1 MGRTFSR
8 ILAAVLMC
16 SVLLLPCGSLVS
28 LEAKAEGAEEEPVY
42 MFNVIGDMQLGMSN
56 AYSEENYKR
65 ALENIKSLS
74 PESQLILSVGDQTN
88 HSRESQY
95 LALDTYKE
103 QIVPDIPMYIAIG
116 NHDRGYS
123 EGYGENTG
131 DPAVWKNR
139 FIESAKKNSGLDTID
154 NVYYS
159 FQKNGSFFIFLGSEV
174 NSRNDNCNDVFI
186 SEEQFNWFKGQMEEA
201 GKTGKPIFVVIH
213 EPLYNTVSGSLP
225 GQNWQGN
232 PQNASYYPDNKY
244 GSLKEVLDQYP
255 SAYVFSGHTHW
266 EFKSDSPVV
275 ISDGS
280 TANYI
285 NCSSVGYLWTDN
297 NSGYIESGKYIG
309 SEDLYV
315 YVYKD
320 KVVVKG
326 RDLVNDKWVMEK
338 TLPMI
343 GVSAEAPESND
354 GSDASSPASEG
365 NGENKP
371 NNMLTIVLVCV
382 AVAVVAAAAIIFAV
396 LKFKKK

>member
-95 LALDTYKE
+95 QALDTYKE

-131 DPAVWKNR
+131 DPAIWKNR
-139 FIESAKKNSGLDTID
+139 FIESARKNSGLDTID

-159 FQKNGSFFIFLGSEV
+159 FQKNGSYFIFLGSEV

-201 GKTGKPIFVVIH
+201 GKTGRPIFVVIH

-232 PQNASYYPDNKY
+232 PQNADYYPDNKY

-343 GVSAEAPESND
+343 GVTAEAPESND

-365 NGENKP
+365 NGETKP
-371 NNMLTIVLVCV
+371 NNTLTIVLVCV

>member
-1 MGRTFSR
+1 MGRRLGR

-16 SVLLLPCGSLVS
+16 SVLLLSCGSLVS

-56 AYSEENYKR
+56 AYTEKNYQQ

-74 PESQLILSVGDQTN
+74 PESQFILSVGDQTD
-88 HSRESQY
+88 HSLESEY
-95 LALDTYKE
+95 KALDGYKE
-103 QIVPDIPMYIAIG
+103 QILPDIPMYIAIG
-116 NHDRGYS
+116 NHDRGGS
-123 EGYGENTG
+123 
-131 DPAVWKNR
+131 DWKNR
-139 FIESAKKNSGLDTID
+139 FIESAKKNSGMDTID

-159 FQKNGSFFIFLGSEV
+159 FQKNGSYFIFLGSEA
-174 NSRNDNCNDVFI
+174 DNRDGLNDVFI

-232 PQNASYYPDNKY
+232 PQDDGYYPDNKY

-255 SAYVFSGHTHW
+255 SAYLFTGHTHW

-285 NCSSVGYLWTDN
+285 NCSSVGYLWTDDN
-297 NSGYIESGKYIG
+297 RGYIEDGNYIG

-320 KVVVKG
+320 KVVLKG

-365 NGENKP
+365 NGETKP
-371 NNMLTIVLVCV
+371 NNTLTIMLVCV
-382 AVAVVAAAAIIFAV
+382 AVAVVTAAAIIFAV

>member
-1 MGRTFSR
+1 MGRRLGR

-56 AYSEENYKR
+56 AYTEKNYQQ

-74 PESQLILSVGDQTN
+74 PESQFILSVGDQTD
-88 HSRESQY
+88 HSLESEY
-95 LALDTYKE
+95 KALDGYKE
-103 QIVPDIPMYIAIG
+103 QILPDIPMYIAIG
-116 NHDRGYS
+116 NHDRGGS
-123 EGYGENTG
+123 
-131 DPAVWKNR
+131 DWKNR
-139 FIESAKKNSGLDTID
+139 FIESAKKNSGMDTID

-159 FQKNGSFFIFLGSEV
+159 FQKNGSYFIFLGSEA
-174 NSRNDNCNDVFI
+174 DNRDGLNDVFI

-255 SAYVFSGHTHW
+255 SAYLFTGHTHW

-365 NGENKP
+365 NGETKP
-371 NNMLTIVLVCV
+371 NNTLTIVLVCV

>member
-1 MGRTFSR
+1 MGRRLGR

-56 AYSEENYKR
+56 AYTEKNYQQ

-74 PESQLILSVGDQTN
+74 PESQFILSVGDQTD
-88 HSRESQY
+88 HSLESEY
-95 LALDTYKE
+95 KALDGYKE
-103 QIVPDIPMYIAIG
+103 QILPDIPMYIAIG
-116 NHDRGYS
+116 NHDRGGS
-123 EGYGENTG
+123 
-131 DPAVWKNR
+131 DWKNR
-139 FIESAKKNSGLDTID
+139 FIESAKKNSGMDTID

-159 FQKNGSFFIFLGSEV
+159 FQKNGSYFIFLGSEA
-174 NSRNDNCNDVFI
+174 DNRDGLNDVFI

-232 PQNASYYPDNKY
+232 PQDDGYYPDNKY

-255 SAYVFSGHTHW
+255 SAYLFTGHTHW

-285 NCSSVGYLWTDN
+285 NCSSVGYLWTDDN
-297 NSGYIESGKYIG
+297 RGYIEDGNYIG

-320 KVVVKG
+320 KVVLKG

-365 NGENKP
+365 NGETKP
-371 NNMLTIVLVCV
+371 NNTLTIMLVCV

>member
-1 MGRTFSR
+1 MGRRLGR

-56 AYSEENYKR
+56 AYTEKNYQQ

-74 PESQLILSVGDQTN
+74 PESQFILSVGDQTD
-88 HSRESQY
+88 HSLESEY
-95 LALDTYKE
+95 KALDGYKE
-103 QIVPDIPMYIAIG
+103 QILPDIPMYIAIG
-116 NHDRGYS
+116 NHDRGGS
-123 EGYGENTG
+123 
-131 DPAVWKNR
+131 DWKNR
-139 FIESAKKNSGLDTID
+139 FIESAKKNSGMDTID

-159 FQKNGSFFIFLGSEV
+159 FQKNGSYFIFLGSEA
-174 NSRNDNCNDVFI
+174 DNRDGLNDVFI

-232 PQNASYYPDNKY
+232 PQDDGYYPDNKY

-255 SAYVFSGHTHW
+255 SAYLFTGHTHW

-285 NCSSVGYLWTDN
+285 NCSSVGYLWTDDN
-297 NSGYIESGKYIG
+297 RGYIEDGNYIG

-320 KVVVKG
+320 KVVLKG

-354 GSDASSPASEG
+354 GSDASVSISDD
-365 NGENKP
+365 NGETKP
-371 NNMLTIVLVCV
+371 NNTLTIVLVCV

>member
-1 MGRTFSR
+1 MGRRLGR

-56 AYSEENYKR
+56 AYTEKNYQQ

-74 PESQLILSVGDQTN
+74 PESQFILSVGDQTD
-88 HSRESQY
+88 HSLESEY
-95 LALDTYKE
+95 KALDGYKE
-103 QIVPDIPMYIAIG
+103 QILPDIPMYIAIG
-116 NHDRGYS
+116 NHDRGGS
-123 EGYGENTG
+123 
-131 DPAVWKNR
+131 DWKNR

-159 FQKNGSFFIFLGSEV
+159 FQKNGSYFIFLGSEA
-174 NSRNDNCNDVFI
+174 DNRDGLNDVFI

-232 PQNASYYPDNKY
+232 PQDDGYYPDNKY

-255 SAYVFSGHTHW
+255 SAYLFTGHTHW

-285 NCSSVGYLWTDN
+285 NCSSVGYLWTDDN
-297 NSGYIESGKYIG
+297 RGYIEDGNYIG

-320 KVVVKG
+320 KVVLKG

-371 NNMLTIVLVCV
+371 NNTLTIVLVCV

>member
-1 MGRTFSR
+1 MGRRLGR

-56 AYSEENYKR
+56 AYTEKNYQQ

-74 PESQLILSVGDQTN
+74 PESQFILSVGDQTD
-88 HSRESQY
+88 HSLESEY
-95 LALDTYKE
+95 KALDGYKE
-103 QIVPDIPMYIAIG
+103 QILPDIPMYIAIG
-116 NHDRGYS
+116 NHDRGGS
-123 EGYGENTG
+123 
-131 DPAVWKNR
+131 DWKNR
-139 FIESAKKNSGLDTID
+139 FIESAKKNSGMDTID

-159 FQKNGSFFIFLGSEV
+159 FQKNGSYFIFLGSEA
-174 NSRNDNCNDVFI
+174 DNRDGLNDVFI

-365 NGENKP
+365 NGETKP
-371 NNMLTIVLVCV
+371 NNTLTIVLVCV

-396 LKFKKK
+396 LKFKRK

>member
-1 MGRTFSR
+1 MGRRLGR

-56 AYSEENYKR
+56 AYTEKNYQQS
-65 ALENIKSLS
+65 LENIKSLS
-74 PESQLILSVGDQTN
+74 PESQFILSVGDQTD
-88 HSRESQY
+88 HSLESEY
-95 LALDTYKE
+95 KALDGYKE
-103 QIVPDIPMYIAIG
+103 QILPDIPMYIAIG
-116 NHDRGYS
+116 NHDRGGS
-123 EGYGENTG
+123 
-131 DPAVWKNR
+131 DWKNR
-139 FIESAKKNSGLDTID
+139 FIESAKKNSGMDTID

-159 FQKNGSFFIFLGSEV
+159 FQKNGSYFIFLGSEA
-174 NSRNDNCNDVFI
+174 DNRDGLNDVFI

-232 PQNASYYPDNKY
+232 PQDDGYYPDNKY

-255 SAYVFSGHTHW
+255 SAYLFTGHTHW

-285 NCSSVGYLWTDN
+285 NCSSVGYLWTDDN
-297 NSGYIESGKYIG
+297 RGYIEDGNYIG

-320 KVVVKG
+320 KVVLKG

-365 NGENKP
+365 NGETKP
-371 NNMLTIVLVCV
+371 NNTLTIVLVCV

>member
-1 MGRTFSR
+1 MGRRLGR

-56 AYSEENYKR
+56 AYTEKNYQQ

-74 PESQLILSVGDQTN
+74 PESQFILSVGDQTD
-88 HSRESQY
+88 HSLESEY
-95 LALDTYKE
+95 KALDGYKE
-103 QIVPDIPMYIAIG
+103 QILPDIPMYIAIG
-116 NHDRGYS
+116 NHDRGGS
-123 EGYGENTG
+123 
-131 DPAVWKNR
+131 DWKNR
-139 FIESAKKNSGLDTID
+139 FIESAKKNSGMDTID

-159 FQKNGSFFIFLGSEV
+159 FQKNGSYFIFLGSEA
-174 NSRNDNCNDVFI
+174 DNRDGLNDVFI

-232 PQNASYYPDNKY
+232 PQDDGYYPDNKY

-255 SAYVFSGHTHW
+255 SAYLFTGHTHW

-365 NGENKP
+365 NGETKP
-371 NNMLTIVLVCV
+371 NNTLTIVLVCV

>member
-1 MGRTFSR
+1 M
-8 ILAAVLMC
+8 
-16 SVLLLPCGSLVS
+16 
-28 LEAKAEGAEEEPVY
+28 
-42 MFNVIGDMQLGMSN
+42 
-56 AYSEENYKR
+56 
-65 ALENIKSLS
+65 
-74 PESQLILSVGDQTN
+74 
-88 HSRESQY
+88 
-95 LALDTYKE
+95 
-103 QIVPDIPMYIAIG
+103 
-116 NHDRGYS
+116 
-123 EGYGENTG
+123 
-131 DPAVWKNR
+131 
-139 FIESAKKNSGLDTID
+139 
-154 NVYYS
+154 YYS
-159 FQKNGSFFIFLGSEV
+159 FQKNGSYFIFLGSEA
-174 NSRNDNCNDVFI
+174 DNRDGLNDVFI

-365 NGENKP
+365 NGETKP
-371 NNMLTIVLVCV
+371 NNTLTIVLVCV

>member
-1 MGRTFSR
+1 MGRRLGR

-56 AYSEENYKR
+56 AYTEKNYQQ

-74 PESQLILSVGDQTN
+74 PESQFILSVGDQTD
-88 HSRESQY
+88 HSLESEY
-95 LALDTYKE
+95 KALDGYKE
-103 QIVPDIPMYIAIG
+103 QILPDIPMYIAIG
-116 NHDRGYS
+116 NHDRGGS
-123 EGYGENTG
+123 
-131 DPAVWKNR
+131 DWKNR
-139 FIESAKKNSGLDTID
+139 FIESAKKNSGMDTID

-159 FQKNGSFFIFLGSEV
+159 FQKNGSYFIFLGSEA
-174 NSRNDNCNDVFI
+174 DNRDGLNDVFI

-232 PQNASYYPDNKY
+232 PQNANYYPDNKY

-371 NNMLTIVLVCV
+371 NNTLTIVLVCV

>member
-1 MGRTFSR
+1 MGRRLGR

-56 AYSEENYKR
+56 AYTEKNYQQ

-74 PESQLILSVGDQTN
+74 PESQFILSVGDQTD
-88 HSRESQY
+88 HSLESEY
-95 LALDTYKE
+95 KALDGYKE
-103 QIVPDIPMYIAIG
+103 QILPDIPMYIAIG
-116 NHDRGYS
+116 NHDRGGS
-123 EGYGENTG
+123 
-131 DPAVWKNR
+131 DWKNR
-139 FIESAKKNSGLDTID
+139 FIESAKKNSGMDTID

-159 FQKNGSFFIFLGSEV
+159 FQKNGSYFIFLGSEA
-174 NSRNDNCNDVFI
+174 DNRDGLNDVFI

-232 PQNASYYPDNKY
+232 PQDDGYYPDNKY

-255 SAYVFSGHTHW
+255 SAYLFTGHTHW
-266 EFKSDSPVV
+266 EFKSDSPVI

-285 NCSSVGYLWTDN
+285 NCSSVGYLWTDDN
-297 NSGYIESGKYIG
+297 RGYIEDGNYIG

-320 KVVVKG
+320 KVVLKG

-354 GSDASSPASEG
+354 GSDASVSISDD
-365 NGENKP
+365 NGETKP
-371 NNMLTIVLVCV
+371 NNTLTIVLVCV

>member
-1 MGRTFSR
+1 MGRRLGR

-56 AYSEENYKR
+56 AYTEKNYQQ

-74 PESQLILSVGDQTN
+74 PESQFILSVGDQTD
-88 HSRESQY
+88 HSLESEY
-95 LALDTYKE
+95 KALDGYKE
-103 QIVPDIPMYIAIG
+103 QILPDIPMYIAIG
-116 NHDRGYS
+116 NHDRGGS
-123 EGYGENTG
+123 
-131 DPAVWKNR
+131 DWKNR
-139 FIESAKKNSGLDTID
+139 FIESAKKNSGMDTID

-159 FQKNGSFFIFLGSEV
+159 FQKNGSYFIFLGSEA
-174 NSRNDNCNDVFI
+174 DNRDGLNDVFI

-232 PQNASYYPDNKY
+232 PQDDGYYPDNKY

-255 SAYVFSGHTHW
+255 SAYLFTGHTHW
-266 EFKSDSPVV
+266 EFKSDSPVI

-285 NCSSVGYLWTDN
+285 NCSSVGYLWTDDN
-297 NSGYIESGKYIG
+297 RGYIEDGKYIG

-343 GVSAEAPESND
+343 GVSAEAPEAND

-371 NNMLTIVLVCV
+371 NNTLTIVLVCV

>member
-1 MGRTFSR
+1 MGRRLGR

-56 AYSEENYKR
+56 AYTEKNYQQ

-74 PESQLILSVGDQTN
+74 PESQFILSVGDQTD
-88 HSRESQY
+88 HSLESEY
-95 LALDTYKE
+95 KALDGYKE
-103 QIVPDIPMYIAIG
+103 QILPDIPMYIAIG
-116 NHDRGYS
+116 NHDRGGS
-123 EGYGENTG
+123 
-131 DPAVWKNR
+131 DWKNR
-139 FIESAKKNSGLDTID
+139 FIESAKKNSGMDTID

-159 FQKNGSFFIFLGSEV
+159 FQKNGSYFIFLGSEA
-174 NSRNDNCNDVFI
+174 DNRDGLNDVFI

-232 PQNASYYPDNKY
+232 PQDDGYYPDNKY

-255 SAYVFSGHTHW
+255 SAYLFTGHTHW
-266 EFKSDSPVV
+266 EFKSDSPVI

-285 NCSSVGYLWTDN
+285 NCSSVGYLWTDDN
-297 NSGYIESGKYIG
+297 RGYIEDGNYIG

-320 KVVVKG
+320 KVVLKG

-365 NGENKP
+365 NGETKP
-371 NNMLTIVLVCV
+371 NNTLTIVLVCV

>member
-1 MGRTFSR
+1 MGRRLGR

-16 SVLLLPCGSLVS
+16 SVLLLSCGSLVS

-56 AYSEENYKR
+56 AYTEKNYQQ

-74 PESQLILSVGDQTN
+74 PESQFILSVGDQTD
-88 HSRESQY
+88 HSLESEY
-95 LALDTYKE
+95 KALDGYKE
-103 QIVPDIPMYIAIG
+103 QILPDIPMYIAIG
-116 NHDRGYS
+116 NHDRGGS
-123 EGYGENTG
+123 
-131 DPAVWKNR
+131 DWKNR
-139 FIESAKKNSGLDTID
+139 FIESAKKNSGMDTID

-159 FQKNGSFFIFLGSEV
+159 FQKNGSYFIFLGSEA
-174 NSRNDNCNDVFI
+174 DNRDGLNDVFI

-232 PQNASYYPDNKY
+232 PQDDGYYPDNKY

-255 SAYVFSGHTHW
+255 SAYLFTGHTHW

-285 NCSSVGYLWTDN
+285 NCSSVGYLWTDDN
-297 NSGYIESGKYIG
+297 RGYIEDGNYIG

-320 KVVVKG
+320 KVVLKG

-365 NGENKP
+365 NGETKP
-371 NNMLTIVLVCV
+371 NNTLTIMLVCV

>member
-1 MGRTFSR
+1 MGRRLGR

-56 AYSEENYKR
+56 AYTEKNYQQS
-65 ALENIKSLS
+65 LENIKSLS
-74 PESQLILSVGDQTN
+74 PESQFILSVGDQTD
-88 HSRESQY
+88 HSLESEY
-95 LALDTYKE
+95 KALDGYKE
-103 QIVPDIPMYIAIG
+103 QILPDIPMYIAIG
-116 NHDRGYS
+116 NHDRGGS
-123 EGYGENTG
+123 
-131 DPAVWKNR
+131 DWKNR
-139 FIESAKKNSGLDTID
+139 FIESAKKNSGMDTID

-159 FQKNGSFFIFLGSEV
+159 FQKNGSYFIFLGSEA
-174 NSRNDNCNDVFI
+174 DNRDGLNDVFI

-232 PQNASYYPDNKY
+232 PQDDGYYPDNKY

-255 SAYVFSGHTHW
+255 SAYLFTGHTHW

-285 NCSSVGYLWTDN
+285 NCSSVGYLWTDDN
-297 NSGYIESGKYIG
+297 RGYIEDGNYIG

-320 KVVVKG
+320 KVVLKG

-354 GSDASSPASEG
+354 GSDASSSASEG
-365 NGENKP
+365 NGETKP
-371 NNMLTIVLVCV
+371 NNTLTIVLVCV

>member
-1 MGRTFSR
+1 MGRRLGR

-56 AYSEENYKR
+56 AYTEKNYQQ

-74 PESQLILSVGDQTN
+74 PESQFILSVGDQTD
-88 HSRESQY
+88 HSLESEY
-95 LALDTYKE
+95 KALDGYKE
-103 QIVPDIPMYIAIG
+103 QILPDIPMYIAIG
-116 NHDRGYS
+116 NHDRGGS
-123 EGYGENTG
+123 
-131 DPAVWKNR
+131 DWKNR
-139 FIESAKKNSGLDTID
+139 FIESAKKNSGMDTID

-159 FQKNGSFFIFLGSEV
+159 FQKNGSYFIFLGSEA
-174 NSRNDNCNDVFI
+174 DNRDGLNDVFI

-232 PQNASYYPDNKY
+232 PQDDGYYPDNKY

-255 SAYVFSGHTHW
+255 SAYLFTGHTHW
-266 EFKSDSPVV
+266 EFKSDSPVI

-285 NCSSVGYLWTDN
+285 NCSSVGYLWTDDN
-297 NSGYIESGKYIG
+297 RGYIEDGKYIG

-320 KVVVKG
+320 TVVLKG

-343 GVSAEAPESND
+343 GVSAEAPEAND

-371 NNMLTIVLVCV
+371 NNTLTIVLVCV

-396 LKFKKK
+396 LNFKKK

>member
-1 MGRTFSR
+1 MGRRLGR

-56 AYSEENYKR
+56 AYTEKNYQQ

-74 PESQLILSVGDQTN
+74 PESQFILSVGDQTD
-88 HSRESQY
+88 HSLESEY
-95 LALDTYKE
+95 KALDGYKE
-103 QIVPDIPMYIAIG
+103 QILPDIPMYIAIG
-116 NHDRGYS
+116 NHDRGGS
-123 EGYGENTG
+123 
-131 DPAVWKNR
+131 DWKNR

-159 FQKNGSFFIFLGSEV
+159 FQKNGSYFIFLGSEA
-174 NSRNDNCNDVFI
+174 DNRDGLNDVFI

-365 NGENKP
+365 NGETKP
-371 NNMLTIVLVCV
+371 NNTLTIVLVCV

>member
-1 MGRTFSR
+1 MGRRLGR

-56 AYSEENYKR
+56 AYTEKNYQQ

-74 PESQLILSVGDQTN
+74 PESQFILSVGDQTD
-88 HSRESQY
+88 HSLESEY
-95 LALDTYKE
+95 KALDGYKE
-103 QIVPDIPMYIAIG
+103 QILPDIPMYIAIG
-116 NHDRGYS
+116 NHDRGGS
-123 EGYGENTG
+123 
-131 DPAVWKNR
+131 DWKNR

-159 FQKNGSFFIFLGSEV
+159 FQKNGSYFIFLGSEA
-174 NSRNDNCNDVFI
+174 DNRDGLNDVFI

-232 PQNASYYPDNKY
+232 PQDDGYYPDNKY

-255 SAYVFSGHTHW
+255 SAYLFTGHTHW

-285 NCSSVGYLWTDN
+285 NCSSVGYLWTDDN
-297 NSGYIESGKYIG
+297 RGYIEDGNYIG

-320 KVVVKG
+320 KVVLKG

-365 NGENKP
+365 NGETKP
-371 NNMLTIVLVCV
+371 NNTLTIVLVCV

>member
-1 MGRTFSR
+1 MGRRLGR

-56 AYSEENYKR
+56 AYTEKNYQQ

-74 PESQLILSVGDQTN
+74 PESQFILSVGDQTD
-88 HSRESQY
+88 HSLESEY
-95 LALDTYKE
+95 KALDGYKE
-103 QIVPDIPMYIAIG
+103 QILPDIPMYIAIG
-116 NHDRGYS
+116 NHDRGGS
-123 EGYGENTG
+123 
-131 DPAVWKNR
+131 DWKNR

-159 FQKNGSFFIFLGSEV
+159 FQKNGSYFIFLGSEA
-174 NSRNDNCNDVFI
+174 DNRDGLNDVFI

-371 NNMLTIVLVCV
+371 NNTLTIVLVCV

>member
-1 MGRTFSR
+1 MGRRLGR

-56 AYSEENYKR
+56 AYTEKNYQQ

-74 PESQLILSVGDQTN
+74 PESQFILSVGDQTD
-88 HSRESQY
+88 HSLESEY
-95 LALDTYKE
+95 KALDGYKE
-103 QIVPDIPMYIAIG
+103 QILPDIPMYIAIG
-116 NHDRGYS
+116 NHDRGGS
-123 EGYGENTG
+123 
-131 DPAVWKNR
+131 DWKNR
-139 FIESAKKNSGLDTID
+139 FIESAKKNSGMDTID

-159 FQKNGSFFIFLGSEV
+159 FQKNGSYFIFLGSEA
-174 NSRNDNCNDVFI
+174 DNRDGLNDVFI

-232 PQNASYYPDNKY
+232 PQDDGYYPDNKY

-255 SAYVFSGHTHW
+255 SAYLFTGHTHW

-285 NCSSVGYLWTDN
+285 NCSSVGYLWTDDN
-297 NSGYIESGKYIG
+297 RGYIEDGNYIG

-320 KVVVKG
+320 KVVLKG

>member
-1 MGRTFSR
+1 MGRRLGR

-56 AYSEENYKR
+56 AYTEKNYQQS
-65 ALENIKSLS
+65 LENIKSLS
-74 PESQLILSVGDQTN
+74 PESQFILSVGDQTD
-88 HSRESQY
+88 HSLESEY
-95 LALDTYKE
+95 KALDGYKE
-103 QIVPDIPMYIAIG
+103 QILPDIPMYIAIG
-116 NHDRGYS
+116 NHDRGGS
-123 EGYGENTG
+123 
-131 DPAVWKNR
+131 DWKNR
-139 FIESAKKNSGLDTID
+139 FIESAKKNSGMDTID

-159 FQKNGSFFIFLGSEV
+159 FQKNGSYFIFLGSEA
-174 NSRNDNCNDVFI
+174 DNRDGLNDVFI

-232 PQNASYYPDNKY
+232 PQDDGYYPDNKY

-255 SAYVFSGHTHW
+255 SAYLFTGHTHW

-285 NCSSVGYLWTDN
+285 NCSSVGYLWTDDN
-297 NSGYIESGKYIG
+297 RGYIEDGNYIG

-320 KVVVKG
+320 KVVLKG

-365 NGENKP
+365 NGETKP
-371 NNMLTIVLVCV
+371 NNTLTIMLVCV

>member
-56 AYSEENYKR
+56 AYTEKNYQQ

-74 PESQLILSVGDQTN
+74 PESQFILSVGDQTD
-88 HSRESQY
+88 HSLESEY
-95 LALDTYKE
+95 KALDGYKE
-103 QIVPDIPMYIAIG
+103 QILPDIPMYIAIG
-116 NHDRGYS
+116 NHDRGGS
-123 EGYGENTG
+123 
-131 DPAVWKNR
+131 DWKNR
-139 FIESAKKNSGLDTID
+139 FIESAKKNSGMDTID

-159 FQKNGSFFIFLGSEV
+159 FQKNGSYFIFLGSEA
-174 NSRNDNCNDVFI
+174 DNRDGLNDVFI

-232 PQNASYYPDNKY
+232 PQDDGYYPDNKY

-255 SAYVFSGHTHW
+255 SAYLFTGHTHW

-285 NCSSVGYLWTDN
+285 NCSSVGYLWTDDN
-297 NSGYIESGKYIG
+297 RGYIEDGNYIG

-320 KVVVKG
+320 KVVLKG

-365 NGENKP
+365 NGETKP
-371 NNMLTIVLVCV
+371 NNTLTIVLVCV

>member
-1 MGRTFSR
+1 MGRRLGR

-56 AYSEENYKR
+56 AYTEKNYQQ

-74 PESQLILSVGDQTN
+74 PESQFILSVGDQTD
-88 HSRESQY
+88 HSLESEY
-95 LALDTYKE
+95 KALDGYKE
-103 QIVPDIPMYIAIG
+103 QILPDIPMYIAIG
-116 NHDRGYS
+116 NHDRGGS
-123 EGYGENTG
+123 
-131 DPAVWKNR
+131 DWKNR

-159 FQKNGSFFIFLGSEV
+159 FQKNGSYFIFLGSEA
-174 NSRNDNCNDVFI
+174 DNRDGLNDVFI

-365 NGENKP
+365 NGETKP
-371 NNMLTIVLVCV
+371 NNTLTIMLVCV

>member
-1 MGRTFSR
+1 MGRRLGR

-56 AYSEENYKR
+56 AYTEKNYQQ

-74 PESQLILSVGDQTN
+74 PESQFILSVGDQTD
-88 HSRESQY
+88 HSLESEY
-95 LALDTYKE
+95 KALDGYKE
-103 QIVPDIPMYIAIG
+103 QILPDIPMYIAIG
-116 NHDRGYS
+116 NHDRGGS
-123 EGYGENTG
+123 
-131 DPAVWKNR
+131 DWKNR
-139 FIESAKKNSGLDTID
+139 FIESAKKNSGMDTID

-159 FQKNGSFFIFLGSEV
+159 FQKNGSYFIFLGSEA
-174 NSRNDNCNDVFI
+174 DNRDGLNDVFI

-232 PQNASYYPDNKY
+232 PQDDGYYPDNKY

-255 SAYVFSGHTHW
+255 SAYLFTGHTHW

-285 NCSSVGYLWTDN
+285 NCSSVGYLWTDDN
-297 NSGYIESGKYIG
+297 RGYIEDGNYIG

-320 KVVVKG
+320 KVVLKG

-365 NGENKP
+365 NGETKP
-371 NNMLTIVLVCV
+371 NNTLTIVLVCV

>member
-1 MGRTFSR
+1 
-8 ILAAVLMC
+8 
-16 SVLLLPCGSLVS
+16 
-28 LEAKAEGAEEEPVY
+28 

-56 AYSEENYKR
+56 AYTEKNYQQ

-74 PESQLILSVGDQTN
+74 PESQFILSVGDQTD
-88 HSRESQY
+88 HSLESEY
-95 LALDTYKE
+95 KALDGYKE
-103 QIVPDIPMYIAIG
+103 QILPDIPMYIAIG
-116 NHDRGYS
+116 NHDRGGS
-123 EGYGENTG
+123 
-131 DPAVWKNR
+131 DWKNR

-159 FQKNGSFFIFLGSEV
+159 FQKNGSYFIFLGSEV

-371 NNMLTIVLVCV
+371 NNTLTIVLVCV

>member
-1 MGRTFSR
+1 MGRRLGR

-56 AYSEENYKR
+56 AYTEKNYQQ

-74 PESQLILSVGDQTN
+74 PESQFILSVGDQTD
-88 HSRESQY
+88 HSLESEY
-95 LALDTYKE
+95 KALDGYKE
-103 QIVPDIPMYIAIG
+103 QILPDIPMYIAIG
-116 NHDRGYS
+116 NHDRGGS
-123 EGYGENTG
+123 
-131 DPAVWKNR
+131 DWKNR
-139 FIESAKKNSGLDTID
+139 FIESAKKNSGMDTID

-159 FQKNGSFFIFLGSEV
+159 FQKNGSYFIFLGSEADH
-174 NSRNDNCNDVFI
+174 RDGLNDVFI

-232 PQNASYYPDNKY
+232 PQDDGYYPDNKY

-255 SAYVFSGHTHW
+255 SAYLFTGHTHW

-285 NCSSVGYLWTDN
+285 NCSSVGYLWTDDN
-297 NSGYIESGKYIG
+297 RGYIEDGNYIG

-320 KVVVKG
+320 KVVLKG

-365 NGENKP
+365 NGETKP
-371 NNMLTIVLVCV
+371 NNTLTIVLVCV

>member
-1 MGRTFSR
+1 MGRRLGR

-16 SVLLLPCGSLVS
+16 SVLLLSCGSLVS

-56 AYSEENYKR
+56 AYTEKNYQQ

-74 PESQLILSVGDQTN
+74 PESQFILSVGDQTD
-88 HSRESQY
+88 HSLESEY
-95 LALDTYKE
+95 KALDGYKE
-103 QIVPDIPMYIAIG
+103 QILPDIPMYIAIG
-116 NHDRGYS
+116 NHDRGGS
-123 EGYGENTG
+123 
-131 DPAVWKNR
+131 DWKNR

-159 FQKNGSFFIFLGSEV
+159 FQKNGSYFIFLGSEA
-174 NSRNDNCNDVFI
+174 DNRDGLNDVFI

-371 NNMLTIVLVCV
+371 NNTLTIVLVCV